1 MAINTSSVTSSTSVT
16 RTQYDAPPQQI
27 RQQQPEKTQAQKE
40 QESPAPNYNSDL
52 NLPND
57 GTGASYSF
65 LV

>member
-1 MAINTSSVTSSTSVT
+1 MAISTSAVTSGTIT
-16 RTQYDAPPQQI
+16 RIQYDSQPQQL
-27 RQQQPEKTQAQKE
+27 RQQPEQKTQAQKE
-40 QESPAPNYNSDL
+40 QESPAPSYNSDL

>member
-1 MAINTSSVTSSTSVT
+1 MAISTSSVTSGTVT
-16 RTQYDAPPQQI
+16 RTQYDSQPQQL
-27 RQQQPEKTQAQKE
+27 RPQVEQKTQSQKE
-40 QESPAPNYNSDL
+40 QEAPAQTYNSDL